1 MLEGYL
7 TANEI
12 YPHYINNYGF
22 TFKDKPPQKEVVAFL
37 AEQEAWTKTSISQ
50 GVNSTF
56 WQHIGAIQAQFE
68 GLIAGYG
75 LAAKAGKVPTID
87 RFGFQMLNAIGD
99 LFQITPAVVPGLRK
113 DWGRMNRETLRTEL
127 RKAGHCSGLIKV
139 TGGFEDLFMAHSS
152 WFEYAN
158 TNRIFKHYHFDFVA
172 PAGANKI
179 SYSSYPG
186 YLESLDDFY
195 MMDSGL
201 GMVQTSNDI
210 MNDMLFDLITPKS
223 LLAWQRVRAASAI
236 ASTGQEWHQTFQTH
250 ASGTYVNQYMVVD
263 FKRFTPGSALLP
275 GTLWVVEEIPG
286 LVLGADQTATLARGY
301 WPSYNVPFYAEIYK
315 RSGYSLYLDSTPLR
329 GPAYDGGGEEY
340 TIGAARAKIF
350 RRDQDKVV
358 DMASFK
364 RIMRYANYSD
374 PYSRN
379 ANGKV
384 DYAAAICMRGDLEQ
398 GGAGE
403 SSGCYDSKVTSYL
416 HGFQNLTCEA
426 VNGPSS
432 NVSSGTSTLA
442 PFAWRAVVDAETL
455 HVGLPQDLDFE
466 FIRMAPSAL

>member
-1 MLEGYL
+1 MRLAFLATLLFNLASNTSASTRSGSVDYDSNRKSYTLRQNVLDKTSVAWGTFEDTLNTTGWGVLNIRTSRTNQASDAEQHYAAGMLEGYL

-158 TNRIFKHYHFDFVA
+158 TNRIFKC
-172 PAGANKI
+172 N
-179 SYSSYPG
+179 
-186 YLESLDDFY
+186 LEPLPKP
-195 MMDSGL
+195 
-201 GMVQTSNDI
+201 V
-210 MNDMLFDLITPKS
+210 LI
-223 LLAWQRVRAASAI
+223 
-236 ASTGQEWHQTFQTH
+236 
-250 ASGTYVNQYMVVD
+250 
-263 FKRFTPGSALLP
+263 
-275 GTLWVVEEIPG
+275 
-286 LVLGADQTATLARGY
+286 
-301 WPSYNVPFYAEIYK
+301 
-315 RSGYSLYLDSTPLR
+315 
-329 GPAYDGGGEEY
+329 
-340 TIGAARAKIF
+340 
-350 RRDQDKVV
+350 
-358 DMASFK
+358 
-364 RIMRYANYSD
+364 
-374 PYSRN
+374 
-379 ANGKV
+379 
-384 DYAAAICMRGDLEQ
+384 
-398 GGAGE
+398 
-403 SSGCYDSKVTSYL
+403 
-416 HGFQNLTCEA
+416 
-426 VNGPSS
+426 
-432 NVSSGTSTLA
+432 
-442 PFAWRAVVDAETL
+442 
-455 HVGLPQDLDFE
+455 
-466 FIRMAPSAL
+466 